1 MRLLCLLL
9 QSQSQTKIVNIKMK
23 FTGICCFTILTF
35 CLLLDLLN
43 CLQHDATVAG
53 KDDGFLYTAS
63 NTLSSY
69 PSSDTDPDEPLD
81 LSTKAITPKAAEE
94 EGSGQ
99 KWKSD
104 VMTPTEEQRRLIL
117 MQLMQQQLFAAARNP
132 QLTAATMAAL
142 TPAHAKASLNGKFH
156 PISFIT
162 FTITYGKSQ

>member
-1 MRLLCLLL
+1 MPGSSYTP
-9 QSQSQTKIVNIKMK
+9 SQSVFPPSPHSIQNP
-23 FTGICCFTILTF
+23 
-35 CLLLDLLN
+35 
-43 CLQHDATVAG
+43 H
-53 KDDGFLYTAS
+53 
-63 NTLSSY
+63 

-81 LSTKAITPKAAEE
+81 LSPKAVTPKAIEE
-94 EGSGQ
+94 EGLGQ

-104 VMTPTEEQRRLIL
+104 VMAPTEEQRRLIL

-162 FTITYGKSQ
+162 L